1 MAKNLLYLAAMLLYV
16 IGTING
22 ICYSIYIGEWPTA
35 IGVAVLTIMAF
46 PTAKNMFYHLF
57 IKDN

>member
-1 MAKNLLYLAAMLLYV
+1 MAKNLIYGLMLLLYLL
-16 IGTING
+16 GTING
-22 ICYSIYIGEWPTA
+22 IGYSIYIGEWPTA

-46 PTAKNMFYHLF
+46 PTAKDMFYHLF

>member
-1 MAKNLLYLAAMLLYV
+1 MAKNLIYGLALLLYI

-22 ICYSIYIGEWPTA
+22 ICYSISIDEWPTA

-46 PTAKNMFYHLF
+46 PTAKDMFYHLF

>member
-1 MAKNLLYLAAMLLYV
+1 MAKNLIYGLALLLYI

-22 ICYSIYIGEWPTA
+22 ICYSICIDEWPTA
-35 IGVAVLTIMAF
+35 IGVAVLSVMAF
-46 PTAKNMFYHLF
+46 PTAKDMFYHLF